1 MKAVILA
8 AGVGERLHPWTEN
21 HPKSLLKFGEET
33 LLARHLRQLVRIGV
47 EDITIVVGYL
57 AEQIETVVSGID
69 CPAPVSFQLNPD
81 YRAGSALSLL
91 TAAPIFENHP
101 TLIMDADLL
110 VSGAIFDRLVQ
121 NPAANCLLV
130 DDSLIDTGE
139 EVKVV
144 VQNGR
149 VRELGKKV
157 NGYGQI
163 LGEGV
168 GIYKLSATAGRILGQ
183 ALRTATEANPALE
196 YEPVINNILEAVS
209 VGYEPI
215 GGVPWIEIDF
225 PADVERARQ
234 EVWPA
239 ILKWRAGHDPF

>member
-8 AGVGERLHPWTEN
+8 AGVGERLYPWTEK

-33 LLARHLRQLVRIGV
+33 LLARHLKHLGRIGV
-47 EDITIVVGYL
+47 EDITIVVGHL
-57 AEQIETVVSGID
+57 AEQIEAAVSGVD
-69 CPAPVSFQLNPD
+69 CPVPVSFQLNSN

-91 TAAPIFENHP
+91 TAASIFENHP

-110 VSGAIFDRLVQ
+110 VSDVIFDRLMQ
-121 NPAANCLLV
+121 NPAQNCLLV
-130 DDSLIDTGE
+130 DDRLVDSGE
-139 EVKVV
+139 EVKIV

-168 GIYKLSATAGRILGQ
+168 GIYKLSVNAGQVLGQ
-183 ALRTATEANPALE
+183 ALRTATAVNPNLE
-196 YEPVINNILEAVS
+196 YEPVINSILETVT

-215 GGVPWIEIDF
+215 GDLPWIEIDF

-239 ILKWRAGHDPF
+239 ILKLRPEEA